1 MMKNK
6 VLKILAFF
14 DKIWYNING
23 DIMTKSELIKEVY
36 RQNDYNY
43 VEIES
48 IINQTFEIIMNALT
62 TEDKVVI
69 SGFGTFEKYYQEGYN
84 GINPATGSKLF
95 VEGNYKVRFNASKKL
110 KSMMK

>member
-1 MMKNK
+1 M
-6 VLKILAFF
+6 KILAFY

-23 DIMTKSELIKEVY
+23 DNMTKSELIKEVY

-48 IINQTFEIIMNALT
+48 IINQTFEIIMNALA

>member
-1 MMKNK
+1 M
-6 VLKILAFF
+6 LKRLAFF
-14 DKIWYNING
+14 AVLWYNICG
-23 DIMTKSELIKEVY
+23 DSMTKSELIKEVH

-43 VEIES
+43 VEIET
-48 IINQTFEIIMNALT
+48 IINQTFETIMKALS

-95 VEGNYKVRFNASKKL
+95 VEGNYKIRFNASKKL